1 MIVAVAALVV
11 GFSLGSIPWSLWVGK
26 AHGLDL
32 RQHGSGNLGAT
43 NVYRVLGWKW
53 GVGVLLLD
61 IAKGTAAVL
70 FARAL
75 VSAPVAGEIAV
86 GATGAGAT
94 AVGATAVATGIAAG
108 ALPAAAGLLAVAG
121 HMFTPFAGFRG
132 GKGVATGLGIFIGL
146 APLTA
151 LCAFLVWAASMAFT
165 GWVSVSSGIAAI
177 FLPVFVVMTRDQ
189 LGPRYPWVLG
199 LALLTTALV
208 LVRHRVNW
216 KRVAEGREQP
226 IWDKRKENPQTGA
239 APSQETA
246 PTPDTAPPLGGKR

>member
-1 MIVAVAALVV
+1 MMVAVAALVIA
-11 GFSLGSIPWSLWVGK
+11 FSLGSLPWSLWVGK
-26 AHGLDL
+26 AYGMDL

-43 NVYRVLGWKW
+43 NVYRVMGWKW
-53 GVGVLLLD
+53 GVAVLLLD
-61 IAKGTAAVL
+61 IAKGTAAVI

-75 VSAPVAGEIAV
+75 VSAPVE
-86 GATGAGAT
+86 GAAALGAAGA
-94 AVGATAVATGIAAG
+94 APGIAAG

-151 LCAFLVWAASMAFT
+151 LCAFLVWVASMAFT
-165 GWVSVSSGIAAI
+165 GLVSVSSGIAAI

-226 IWDKRKENPQTGA
+226 IWDKRKENPRTGAEPSRDA
-239 APSQETA
+239 APS
-246 PTPDTAPPLGGKR
+246 PGGER

>member
-1 MIVAVAALVV
+1 M
-11 GFSLGSIPWSLWVGK
+11 
-26 AHGLDL
+26 
-32 RQHGSGNLGAT
+32 
-43 NVYRVLGWKW
+43 
-53 GVGVLLLD
+53 GVLLLD
-61 IAKGTAAVL
+61 IAKGTAAVV

-75 VSAPVAGEIAV
+75 VSAPVAGELTNA
-86 GATGAGAT
+86 ASP
-94 AVGATAVATGIAAG
+94 GIAAG

-151 LCAFLVWAASMAFT
+151 LCAFLVWAASLAFT

-177 FLPVFVVMTRDQ
+177 FLPIFVVMTRDM

-216 KRVAEGREQP
+216 KRVAEGREQA
-226 IWDKRKENPQTGA
+226 IWEKRAESPESGA
-239 APSQETA
+239 APSPALRAFT
-246 PTPDTAPPLGGKR
+246 RR